1 MQSANVVR
9 KCGSEI
15 EVERKNGRRRK
26 RRLAWGA
33 LMKNWMSRSL
43 IVLVLVI
50 AAPIAAS
57 ADTWQIDPGHSTVG
71 FTVRHM
77 TISSVRGQFDKFTGT
92 ITSKGSDPASVSIDV
107 TIDTASIDTRSSDRD
122 ADLKSANFLDVA
134 KYPTMTFKS
143 KKIEAAGT
151 GKWKVVGDLTLHGVT
166 REVTLAVEGPT
177 APIKDPWGNT
187 RAGASATTKISRKNF
202 GLTWNKAIEA
212 GGAVVGDEVSVSIDV
227 EAIKKK

>member
-1 MQSANVVR
+1 
-9 KCGSEI
+9 
-15 EVERKNGRRRK
+15 
-26 RRLAWGA
+26 
-33 LMKNWMSRSL
+33 MKNWMSRSL
-43 IVLVLVI
+43 IVLVVVI

-151 GKWKVVGDLTLHGVT
+151 SKWKVVGDLTLHGVT